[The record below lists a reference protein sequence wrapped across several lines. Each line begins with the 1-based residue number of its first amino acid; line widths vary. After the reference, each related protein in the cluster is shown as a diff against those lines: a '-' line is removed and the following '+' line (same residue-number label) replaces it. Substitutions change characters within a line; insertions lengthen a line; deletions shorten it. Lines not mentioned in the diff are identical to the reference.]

1 MKLMNSFFTRQ
12 KQYLRIPSAPLTV
25 VIYNLFLHLS
35 FGFYRIPHSQF
46 QRELGRLKH
55 SSGMWCL
62 MPKRLSLFLPVI
74 LVSSCITVAPEISAA
89 AIKDDF
95 SSKSP
100 GKQWFVCN
108 RPENRFSFGDTSDG
122 RTVMTSVVSPLP
134 KIEAFHEKH
143 TGCIDEDT
151 KDYKADGDERSEL
164 WEASDT
170 WTKLGSDVW
179 YRFDMYV
186 DKSITPTTGR
196 FVIGQWKEEGSA
208 RNSPLVAQRFNGRN
222 FSVTVE
228 QDNLAPG
235 HPDEDNLCRVLIADQ
250 GSLASKPAGWPHGDK
265 EPPPPKSIVTLMS
278 RTATDGAIVATD
290 KGCAVGIL
298 PEQYG
303 RLPDPFGRWTTMV
316 YHLKLTPDGSA
327 LIEVW
332 ADGVRIGRTS
342 GRIGFKKVDPHLRQY
357 FKFGSYRDSA
367 AFDTTT
373 KLDNFYRG
381 SKRSEVDPGGK
392 LTPD

>member
-1 MKLMNSFFTRQ
+1 MP
-12 KQYLRIPSAPLTV
+12 IA
-25 VIYNLFLHLS
+25 VI
-35 FGFYRIPHSQF
+35 
-46 QRELGRLKH
+46 
-55 SSGMWCL
+55 
-62 MPKRLSLFLPVI
+62 
-74 LVSSCITVAPEISAA
+74 SSCITVAPEISTA

-100 GKQWFVCN
+100 GKYWFVCK
-108 RPENRFSFGDTSDG
+108 RPENQFSFGDKSEG
-122 RTVMTSVVSPLP
+122 RTAMTSVVSPLP
-134 KIEAFHEKH
+134 KIEALHEKH

-170 WTKLGSDVW
+170 WMKLGSDVW
-179 YRFDMYV
+179 YRFDMFI

-208 RNSPLVAQRFNGRN
+208 RNSPLLAQRFNGGN

-235 HPDEDNLCRVLIADQ
+235 HSDDDNLCRVLVADQ
-250 GSLASKPAGWPHGDK
+250 DSIASKPAGWAHGDK
-265 EPPPPKSIVTLMS
+265 EPPPPKNVATLMS
-278 RTATDGAIVATD
+278 HAVTDGPVVAVD
-290 KGCAVGIL
+290 KGCAVGIV

-303 RLPDPFGRWTTMV
+303 RLPDPFGKWTTMV
-316 YHLKLTPDGSA
+316 YHLRLTAEGSA

-332 ADGVRIGRTS
+332 ADGILIGKTR
-342 GRIGFKKVDPHLRQY
+342 GRIGFKKDTPHLRQY
-357 FKFGSYRDSA
+357 FKFGSYRDPA

-373 KLDNFYRG
+373 KLSNFYRG
-381 SKRSEVDPGGK
+381 SERSEVDPDGE